1 MAEMAK
7 IEMTAEEWG
16 QVMIVLQGGV
26 YRVVAPLLQKINNQ
40 LIEQMQQLR
49 VVANAPEPE
58 PLSAAE

>member
-40 LIEQMQQLR
+40 LIEQMR
-49 VVANAPEPE
+49 PRAVANEPE
-58 PLSAAE
+58 QLSAAE

>member
-7 IEMTAEEWG
+7 IEMTTEEWG

-40 LIEQMQQLR
+40 LIEQMRPGPRLVEPADQQ
-49 VVANAPEPE
+49 PE
-58 PLSAAE
+58 SAAE